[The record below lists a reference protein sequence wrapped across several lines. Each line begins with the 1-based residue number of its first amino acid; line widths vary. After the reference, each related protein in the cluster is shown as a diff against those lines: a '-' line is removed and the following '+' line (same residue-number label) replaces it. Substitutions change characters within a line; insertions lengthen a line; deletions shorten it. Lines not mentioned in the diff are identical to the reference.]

1 MSPTPPATGPAPL
14 PLREALAGLTPY
26 GAPQLEVPVLLNV
39 NENPHPLPPEVVGDI
54 TASVSAVTGGLNRYP
69 DRDFLSLRAEL
80 AHYLHAESG
89 ATHLAGDNVW
99 AANGSNEIMLHMLQ
113 AFGGPGRRV
122 LTFPPTYSM
131 YPQYARDTITEL
143 VTCPRREDFT
153 VDADAGVAAM
163 RAHRPAVVLLA
174 SPNNP
179 TGTALG
185 LEVIDR
191 LAEAARTTGPGGAAS
206 VLVVDEAYAEFRRE
220 GTPSAVD
227 LLQRHEHLAVAR
239 TMSKAFGMA
248 GARVGYL
255 AASPQLVDAL
265 RIVRLPY
272 HLSALT
278 QTVAHAALRHRET
291 LMGQVADLR
300 QERDALV
307 AWLRS
312 HDLEVADSD
321 ANFVFF
327 GRFADRE
334 AVWQQLL
341 DRGVLIRVVGPEG
354 WLRAS
359 IGTVAEMAA
368 FRAALQEVLPR

>member
-1 MSPTPPATGPAPL
+1 
-14 PLREALAGLTPY
+14 
-26 GAPQLEVPVLLNV
+26 
-39 NENPHPLPPEVVGDI
+39 
-54 TASVSAVTGGLNRYP
+54 
-69 DRDFLSLRAEL
+69 
-80 AHYLHAESG
+80 
-89 ATHLAGDNVW
+89 
-99 AANGSNEIMLHMLQ
+99 
-113 AFGGPGRRV
+113 
-122 LTFPPTYSM
+122 
-131 YPQYARDTITEL
+131 
-143 VTCPRREDFT
+143 
-153 VDADAGVAAM
+153 
-163 RAHRPAVVLLA
+163 
-174 SPNNP
+174 
-179 TGTALG
+179 
-185 LEVIDR
+185 
-191 LAEAARTTGPGGAAS
+191 
-206 VLVVDEAYAEFRRE
+206 
-220 GTPSAVD
+220 
-227 LLQRHEHLAVAR
+227 
-239 TMSKAFGMA
+239 
-248 GARVGYL
+248 RVGYL

-368 FRAALQEVLPR
+368 FRAAL